1 MKKRDKEKTKGKR
14 RRLVSVRKLWMWLIM
29 AISLLM
35 PKDGIWDLVY
45 AGEFGGFDVDI
56 GTDEGIF
63 DNWENEPEMEGPEV
77 EEPETKK
84 PEADQELLIPGQ
96 EEGNGSK
103 EENEEKP
110 DNNRTENIQEK
121 TENRPDTTNRDTGE
135 DSNSNFPEHNDSV
148 DQSSS
153 ENGENTQDNTPPKSK
168 SANREKNTPVQKKT
182 KKTKIKI
189 TEPPKEEPLKFT
201 AAGTA
206 FTAAGMTKISPKPQ
220 KPNDNDENTEKNEKI
235 EENDNKIIEF
245 KHIKTVPA
253 KEYPEIRMIRSTEEM
268 DITILSLRLNGEEV
282 FWHQQG
288 DKLIFDRPVTE
299 KKNSVKLLAIIDGSR
314 IVQMPVWEF

>member
-14 RRLVSVRKLWMWLIM
+14 RRLVSVRKFWMWLIM

-135 DSNSNFPEHNDSV
+135 DSNSNFSEHNGSV
-148 DQSSS
+148 GQSGS
-153 ENGENTQDNTPPKSK
+153 ENEENTQDNTSAKSE
-168 SANREKNTPVQKKT
+168 ATNREKNTPVQKKT

-220 KPNDNDENTEKNEKI
+220 KLNDNDENSGKNEKI

-268 DITILSLRLNGEEV
+268 DVTILSLRLNGEEI

-288 DKLIFDRPVTE
+288 DKLIFDQPVTE
-299 KKNSVKLLAIIDGSR
+299 KKNSVKLLAMIDGNR

>member
-14 RRLVSVRKLWMWLIM
+14 RRLVSVGKLWMWLIM

-63 DNWENEPEMEGPEV
+63 DNWENEPEMEEPEV
-77 EEPETKK
+77 EEPEAEG
-84 PEADQELLIPGQ
+84 PEADQELLTPGQ

-110 DNNRTENIQEK
+110 DNSRTENIQEK
-121 TENRPDTTNRDTGE
+121 TENRPDTTNRDTGD
-135 DSNSNFPEHNDSV
+135 DSNSNFSEHNGSV
-148 DQSSS
+148 GQSSS
-153 ENGENTQDNTPPKSK
+153 ENEENTQDNTSAKSEVT
-168 SANREKNTPVQKKT
+168 NREKNTPVQKKT
-182 KKTKIKI
+182 KKAKIKI
-189 TEPPKEEPLKFT
+189 TEPQKEEPLKFT

-206 FTAAGMTKISPKPQ
+206 FTAAGMTKISPKLQ
-220 KPNDNDENTEKNEKI
+220 NHNNNDENTKENEKI
-235 EENDNKIIEF
+235 EKNDNETIKFE
-245 KHIKTVPA
+245 HIKTVPA

-268 DITILSLRLNGEEV
+268 DITILSLRLNGEEI

-299 KKNSVKLLAIIDGSR
+299 KKNSVKLLAMIDGSR

>member
-14 RRLVSVRKLWMWLIM
+14 RRLVSVGKLWMWLIM

-35 PKDGIWDLVY
+35 PKDGIRDLVY

-63 DNWENEPEMEGPEV
+63 DNWENEPEMEEPEV
-77 EEPETKK
+77 EEPETEK

-110 DNNRTENIQEK
+110 DNNRTETIQKK

-153 ENGENTQDNTPPKSK
+153 ENGENAQDNTSAKSE
-168 SANREKNTPVQKKT
+168 ATNREKNTPVQ

-206 FTAAGMTKISPKPQ
+206 FTAAGMTKISPKLQ
-220 KPNDNDENTEKNEKI
+220 NHNNNDENTKENEKI
-235 EENDNKIIEF
+235 EKNDNETIKFE
-245 KHIKTVPA
+245 HIKTVPA
-253 KEYPEIRMIRSTEEM
+253 KEYPEIKMIRSTEEM
-268 DITILSLRLNGEEV
+268 DVTILSLRLNGKEI

-288 DKLIFDRPVTE
+288 DKLIFDQPVTE
-299 KKNSVKLLAIIDGSR
+299 KKNSVKLLAMIDGNR

>member
-14 RRLVSVRKLWMWLIM
+14 RRLVSVGKLWMWLIM

-63 DNWENEPEMEGPEV
+63 DNWENEPEMEEPEV
-77 EEPETKK
+77 EE
-84 PEADQELLIPGQ
+84 PEADQELLTPGQ

-110 DNNRTENIQEK
+110 DNSRTENIQEK
-121 TENRPDTTNRDTGE
+121 TENRPDTTNRDTGD
-135 DSNSNFPEHNDSV
+135 DSNSNFSEHNGSV
-148 DQSSS
+148 GQSSS
-153 ENGENTQDNTPPKSK
+153 ENEENTQDNTSAKSEVT
-168 SANREKNTPVQKKT
+168 NREKNTPVQKKT
-182 KKTKIKI
+182 KKAKIKI
-189 TEPPKEEPLKFT
+189 TEPQKEEPLKFT

-206 FTAAGMTKISPKPQ
+206 FTAAGMTKISPKLQ
-220 KPNDNDENTEKNEKI
+220 NHNNNDENTKENEKI
-235 EENDNKIIEF
+235 EKNDNETIKFE
-245 KHIKTVPA
+245 HIKTVPA

-268 DITILSLRLNGEEV
+268 DITILSLRLNGEEI

-299 KKNSVKLLAIIDGSR
+299 KKNSVKLLAMIDGSR